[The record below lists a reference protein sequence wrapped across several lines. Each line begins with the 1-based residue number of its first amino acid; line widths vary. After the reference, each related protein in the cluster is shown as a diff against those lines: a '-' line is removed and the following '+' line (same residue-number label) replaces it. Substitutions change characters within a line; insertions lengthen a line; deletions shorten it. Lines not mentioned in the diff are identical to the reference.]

1 MPIEVL
7 APAFSERVT
16 TDADDCNSS
25 GQLEAG
31 ADMPA
36 FFGSFRPGFVS
47 ASTFC
52 VNGAGIWITSRS
64 VSLRSFLTT
73 LTLSKDSSGC
83 TSGLVRLGNEA
94 FACFG
99 VHGERR
105 LTIPSQLFQIERIL
119 ESKFCALK

>member
-7 APAFSERVT
+7 APAISERVT

-36 FFGSFRPGFVS
+36 FFGSFRPGFV
-47 ASTFC
+47 
-52 VNGAGIWITSRS
+52 ITSRS

-83 TSGLVRLGNEA
+83 TSGLVRVGNEV

-119 ESKFCALK
+119 ESKFCAPK